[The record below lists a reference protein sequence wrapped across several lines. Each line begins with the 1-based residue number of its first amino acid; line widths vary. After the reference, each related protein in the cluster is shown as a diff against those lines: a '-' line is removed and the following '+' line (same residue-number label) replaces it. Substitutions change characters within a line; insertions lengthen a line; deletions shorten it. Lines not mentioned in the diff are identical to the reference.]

1 MIDMK
6 GFDIEIKNNL
16 LERKHFV
23 AMGMSVWLYMWLI
36 DRMTSIGEDEIGLVL
51 GGKPIKYDEIK
62 KEFGISQSTYTR
74 WIDQLEKYPYI
85 KAIRTPYGISYR
97 VFKAHKRFKKRIP
110 KNDASSSPQM
120 TYQSTEN
127 DESNKTDTIRD
138 NTVDLPPMAGE
149 KEIMEAF
156 RAVNPSIDLL
166 FRRTNQRQALRRMAE
181 LMGEDGLLKMVQFLP
196 KNNTTPYAHKATT
209 PLQLEANLGMIRA
222 FWMQRKEM
230 SSKNSVVI
238 IP

>member
-1 MIDMK
+1 MK

-36 DRMTSIGEDEIGLVL
+36 DRMTSIGEDGIGLVL

-110 KNDASSSPQM
+110 KNDESSYAQM
-120 TYQSTEN
+120 TDQSTEN

-138 NTVDLPPMAGE
+138 NTIDLPPMAGE

-156 RAVNPSIDLL
+156 RAVNPSIDIL
-166 FRRTNQRQALRRMAE
+166 FARMNQRRALRRMAA
-181 LMGEDGLLKMVQFLP
+181 LMGEDGLLKMIQFLP
-196 KNNTTPYAHKATT
+196 QNNSTPYSPKATT
-209 PLQLEANLGMIRA
+209 PLQLEEKLGLIRA
-222 FWMQRKEM
+222 FWQQQKQK
-230 SSKNSVVI
+230 SKPTKIGVV
-238 IP
+238 